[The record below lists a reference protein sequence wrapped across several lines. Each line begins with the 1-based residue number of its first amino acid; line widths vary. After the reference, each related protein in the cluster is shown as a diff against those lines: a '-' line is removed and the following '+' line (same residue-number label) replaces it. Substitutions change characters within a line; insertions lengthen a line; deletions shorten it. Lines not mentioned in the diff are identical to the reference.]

1 MKRVTVAIDRVVLRG
16 ADFDQAVFA
25 QELQSE
31 LARLLSRRSSGDGI
45 GCAREIAT
53 LDIRCER
60 NAPTQGPACFLARG
74 IAGAL
79 AS

>member
-16 ADFDQAVFA
+16 ADFDQAAFA

-31 LARLLSRRSSGDGI
+31 LGRQLARRSPGDGI
-45 GCAREIAT
+45 GGARAIAT
-53 LDIRCER
+53 LDVRGER
-60 NAPTQGPACFLARG
+60 NAPTQGPASLLARG